1 MTKQRQKVLPKYDFD
16 VEIDKQIDAMNQR
29 RKKHHTDL
37 LARLD
42 KMMIDLQMIATYINT
57 NTPRT
62 KN

>member
-29 RKKHHTDL
+29 SKKHHTDL

-42 KMMIDLQMIATYINT
+42 KMMIDLQMISTYITT